1 MRNNWERKER
11 VIKAGEDMERV
22 APPWI
27 AENEDNV
34 NN

>member
-1 MRNNWERKER
+1 MRNKWERKE
-11 VIKAGEDMERV
+11 IKAGEDMERV